1 MFLLILSLYM
11 YKWTLSSHVS
21 FRTIQY
27 YLVSYY
33 KDINI
38 LISST
43 YFLFT
48 TIFYTTLYAAYLLIS
63 RFYSDPLQIFT
74 FYFIST
80 IYQYLRLQIFTTPVS
95 IAASI
100 INPINK
106 RIGLVQKGKKK
117 SAQIA
122 DSTTKAP
129 VQSGTIL
136 YNLLTANIRQAEV

>member
-1 MFLLILSLYM
+1 MLSLYI

-48 TIFYTTLYAAYLLIS
+48 TVFYTTLHAIYPLIS
-63 RFYSDPLQIFT
+63 RFYSGLLQVFT
-74 FYFIST
+74 FHSIST
-80 IYQYLRLQIFTTPVS
+80 IY
-95 IAASI
+95 
-100 INPINK
+100 
-106 RIGLVQKGKKK
+106 
-117 SAQIA
+117 
-122 DSTTKAP
+122 
-129 VQSGTIL
+129 
-136 YNLLTANIRQAEV
+136 